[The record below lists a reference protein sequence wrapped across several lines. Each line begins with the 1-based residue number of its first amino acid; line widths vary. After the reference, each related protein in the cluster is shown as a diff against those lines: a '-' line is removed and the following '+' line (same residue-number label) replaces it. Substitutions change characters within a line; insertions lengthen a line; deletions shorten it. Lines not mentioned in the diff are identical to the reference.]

1 MRKDSYSSLGWWN
14 LLRAALGLGLLL
26 CTPLAGGCALIKSL
40 AVHAAPKT
48 EKVAAEFNG
57 LAAKKVLV
65 FVWVPPE
72 IKWDYPYIRLDL
84 AAHVGAHLS
93 ENVKEVSLV
102 EARRVEEYL
111 AKSRRFESDPAEVGR
126 HFHADMVVHLA
137 VYQFSIRDPG
147 MAHYYRGRI
156 ASSVEVYDLT
166 EKGAPAQRIPL
177 REVNVAYPDE
187 RALGFAN
194 VRPDQVRQ
202 ATYEVFTDEVGK
214 KFHSYER
221 PLD

>member
-1 MRKDSYSSLGWWN
+1 MFKSAAVYSAPKSEKMPAEYKG
-14 LLRAALGLGLLL
+14 
-26 CTPLAGGCALIKSL
+26 LAG
-40 AVHAAPKT
+40 
-48 EKVAAEFNG
+48 
-57 LAAKKVLV
+57 KKVLV

-84 AAHVGAHLS
+84 AAHVGAYLTEHV
-93 ENVKEVSLV
+93 EGVSV
-102 EARRVEEYL
+102 VDARRVEDYL
-111 AKSRRFESDPAEVGR
+111 AKSRQFESDPTEVGR
-126 HFHADMVVHLA
+126 HFHADMVVYLA

-166 EKGAPAQRIPL
+166 QKDSAAQRTLL
-177 REVNVAYPDE
+177 REVNVVYPDE
-187 RALGFAN
+187 KALGFTN

-202 ATYEVFTDEVGK
+202 ETYGVFTVEVGK